1 MKVAIYSRGL
11 DPEQEVQLLTLLEEL
26 KRYHIKA
33 CLHKS
38 LAGPHS
44 AVNMLPAAFSV
55 FSKQEDLDSSI
66 DCIISL
72 GGDGTMLDTATL
84 VRSKKIPVMGINF
97 GRLGFLASIGK
108 DELTTAV
115 EALANGRY
123 VTEKRTLLHLNASIP
138 LFGDAPF
145 ALNEFAI
152 HKRDFSPMIK
162 IHTYLNGEFLNSYW
176 ADGLIVSTPTGSTGY
191 NMSCGGPIV
200 FPDSAS
206 FVITPI
212 APHNLNVR
220 SIVIPDNNII
230 SFEVEGRAEEFI
242 CTMDA
247 RREIVE
253 KDIQL
258 AVKKEDFEVL
268 LVVLNENSFLS
279 TLREKLTWGFDKRN
293 K

>member
-26 KRYHIKA
+26 TRYHIKA

-38 LAGPHS
+38 LVGPHS
-44 AVNMLPAAFSV
+44 AVRMLPTDFSV
-55 FSKQEDLDSSI
+55 FSKHEDLDSSI

-72 GGDGTMLDTATL
+72 GGDGTMLDSATL
-84 VRSKKIPVMGINF
+84 VRNKEIPVMGINF
-97 GRLGFLASIGK
+97 GRLGFLASISK
-108 DELTTAV
+108 DELTLAV

-123 VTEKRTLLHLNASIP
+123 VTEKRTLLHLDASIP
-138 LFGDAPF
+138 LFGDTPF

-212 APHNLNVR
+212 APHNLNLR
-220 SIVIPDNNII
+220 PIVIPDNNII

-258 AVKKEDFEVL
+258 AVKKEEFQVL
-268 LVVLNENSFLS
+268 LIVLNENSFLS